1 MADDYVIAT
10 ERIYSA
16 EEGRPRYV
24 VAYEGQRV
32 KRSVLEALGYAA
44 PAAVEAKR
52 RPRKTVEDKA
62 VKSPAKK
69 GEEEA

>member
-1 MADDYVIAT
+1 MADEYVIAP
-10 ERIYSA
+10 ERIFSA
-16 EEGRPRYV
+16 DDGRPRYV
-24 VAYEGQRV
+24 VAYEGQPV
-32 KRSVLEALGYAA
+32 KRSVLEALGYKV
-44 PAAVEAKR
+44 PAAEAKR

>member
-32 KRSVLEALGYAA
+32 KRSVLKALGYAA
-44 PAAVEAKR
+44 PAVEAKR
-52 RPRKTVEDKA
+52 RPRNTVEDKA

-69 GEEEA
+69 GKEEA

>member
-1 MADDYVIAT
+1 MADEYVIAQ

-44 PAAVEAKR
+44 PAVEAKR

-62 VKSPAKK
+62 VKSPARK
-69 GEEEA
+69 GQEEA

>member
-44 PAAVEAKR
+44 PAAVE
-52 RPRKTVEDKA
+52 DKA

>member
-1 MADDYVIAT
+1 MTEDYVIAP

-16 EEGRPRYV
+16 DDGSARYV

-32 KRSVLEALGYAA
+32 KRSVLVALGYAA
-44 PAAVEAKR
+44 PAVEAKR

>member
-1 MADDYVIAT
+1 MADEYVTAP

-16 EEGRPRYV
+16 EDGSPRYV

-44 PAAVEAKR
+44 PAAEAKR

-62 VKSPAKK
+62 VKSPARK
-69 GEEEA
+69 GQEEA

>member
-1 MADDYVIAT
+1 MADEYVIAP

-16 EEGRPRYV
+16 ADGGPRYV

-32 KRSVLEALGYAA
+32 KRSVLEALGYTA
-44 PAAVEAKR
+44 PAVEAKR

-62 VKSPAKK
+62 VKPPAKK
-69 GEEEA
+69 GQEEA

>member
-1 MADDYVIAT
+1 MADEYVIAP

-24 VAYEGQRV
+24 IAYEGQPV
-32 KRSVLEALGYAA
+32 KRSVLEALGYSA
-44 PAAVEAKR
+44 PVAEAKR

-62 VKSPAKK
+62 VKSPARK
-69 GEEEA
+69 GQEEA